1 MLESRSEFAAFCL
14 LEQAINPALVPS
26 KHFAQIAK
34 RHQDMKKQRR
44 AHLVMRVLLASIG
57 FISMLGLSYVFKF
70 GHDSAIPA
78 DAIEATLT
86 YLQIGLAA
94 TVCFVAFFWSV
105 FTLAMES

>member
-34 RHQDMKKQRR
+34 RHQDMKRARR
-44 AHLVMRVLLASIG
+44 AHLVMRILLASIG
-57 FISMLGLSYVFKF
+57 FISMIGLSYAFKF
-70 GHDSAIPA
+70 SHELTLPA
-78 DAIEATLT
+78 SPLAYIQL
-86 YLQIGLAA
+86 GLAA
-94 TVCFVAFFWSV
+94 LVCFVAFFWSV